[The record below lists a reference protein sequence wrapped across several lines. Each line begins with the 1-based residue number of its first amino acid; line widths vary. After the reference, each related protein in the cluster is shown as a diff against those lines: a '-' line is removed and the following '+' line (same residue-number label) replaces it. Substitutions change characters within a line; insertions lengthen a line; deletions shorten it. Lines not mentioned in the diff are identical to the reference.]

1 MNEKYKLYC
10 KVLVKTGETGIIVE
24 SYNDGEAYEIEL
36 PIFRYLSFFN
46 RKLLSFVIFFNF
58 CSSSSSE
65 HISSGSM
72 PLPSPF
78 HQSKSFKVSLIDLNV
93 IETAKLLFGIIN

>member
-1 MNEKYKLYC
+1 MNEKYELYY

-46 RKLLSFVIFFNF
+46 RKLLSFVIFF
-58 CSSSSSE
+58 
-65 HISSGSM
+65 
-72 PLPSPF
+72 
-78 HQSKSFKVSLIDLNV
+78 
-93 IETAKLLFGIIN
+93 